1 MNKAIKSVLLLS
13 ALTLGIQNA
22 SAQTCNNNM
31 KKTAPDSRYTNNG
44 DGSVYDKDTD
54 LTWMRCSIG
63 QTWDSGGNSCNGAIS
78 SMTWQGA
85 LQTASTKN
93 NDALLGKS
101 DWRLPNIK
109 ELASLVEF
117 ACDSPS
123 INETQF
129 PNTGLT
135 YYWSSSADA
144 YNSDRAWFVHFHYG
158 YDGSNLRS
166 NDGNN
171 PIYSNGVRLVRG
183 GQ

>member
-63 QTWDSGGNSCNGAIS
+63 QTWESGGDSCSGTLS
-78 SMTWQGA
+78 QMRWGGA
-85 LQTASTKN
+85 LETVITKN
-93 NDALLGKS
+93 SEALLGKS
-101 DWRLPNIK
+101 DWRLPNVK
-109 ELASLVEF
+109 ELSSVLEW
-117 ACDSPS
+117 ACFPA

-129 PNTGLT
+129 PNQSLGTT
-135 YYWSSSADA
+135 YWASTANID
-144 YNSDRAWFVHFHYG
+144 YNYG
-158 YDGSNLRS
+158 YNAAWCVSF
-166 NDGNN
+166 NDEWSTAGLPCGRDNDN
-171 PIYSNGVRLVRG
+171 AVRFVRG
-183 GQ
+183 GE

>member
-22 SAQTCNNNM
+22 SAQTCNTNM
-31 KKTAPDSRYTNNG
+31 IKTAPDSRYTNNG
-44 DGSVYDKDTD
+44 DGSVYDKDTE

-63 QTWDSGGNSCNGAIS
+63 QTWESVGDSCNGTIS
-78 SMTWQGA
+78 KMTWEGA

-93 NDALLGKS
+93 IEALLGES
-101 DWRLPNIK
+101 DWRLPNIQ

-117 ACDSPS
+117 ACNSPS

-129 PNTGLT
+129 PNTRLT
-135 YYWSSSADA
+135 YYWSSSVVA
-144 YNSDRAWFVHFHYG
+144 NSGSYAWNVNFNNG
-158 YDGSNLRS
+158 YDGGHNRR
-166 NDGNN
+166 GV
-171 PIYSNGVRLVRG
+171 YRVRLVRG